1 MTKQVIYCIVSIV
14 LFFSVSSCGSYDC
27 EESEGLRICTISLTP
42 SEIDTIIL
50 RKYTK
55 GSAFTN
61 LIDTLI
67 LDSTNA
73 LFQFPFTNKDTSFL
87 GVLKPEVL
95 IKSKYDYE
103 IYIPAVNRLLKI
115 TDINE
120 PQQKMKR
127 GFFSTDKTYC
137 MNAIVS
143 FQQDGKIINII
154 SYNNQIF
161 IHR

>member
-1 MTKQVIYCIVSIV
+1 MTKQVIYFILSIN
-14 LFFSVSSCGSYDC
+14 LFFAVSSCGSYNC
-27 EESEGLRICTISLTP
+27 GEAEGLRISTISLTP

-50 RKYTK
+50 RKYIK

-67 LDSTNA
+67 MDSTNA

-87 GVLKPEVL
+87 GILKPEVL

-103 IYIPAVNRLLKI
+103 IYIPAINKLVKI

-127 GFFSTDKTYC
+127 GFLSTDKTYC
-137 MNAIVS
+137 INIIQS
-143 FQQDGKIINII
+143 FQQDGKTVNADAG
-154 SYNNQIF
+154 NDQIF
-161 IHR
+161 IHK